1 MKKLES
7 VGRVSLL
14 RSHTGK
20 SLCQDSGSDLC
31 DCVFYRSGL
40 CLFSESDLSS
50 DWSDRALHPPA
61 VLWHRG
67 GSVTT
72 PLQRHGMNISFRDYR
87 HALLPGASWES
98 CALSGWL
105 ASYWIRPSLD
115 FSVGWPML
123 SFQLGR
129 GDNPPWQS
137 LANMCKSAY
146 QASGSPQLTKTE
158 NIHWQKSG
166 HFLRLPCRECPEDL
180 VRSSC
185 YCWSYECVQV
195 LCRWWCSK
203 EGGSCQEASAL
214 THRCF
219 RIPRTSQPPLEYD

>member
-1 MKKLES
+1 MVRTGCVHYLFHFRSEESAFPTFFFKLMKMKKLES

-20 SLCQDSGSDLC
+20 SLCQDSSSDLC
-31 DCVFYRSGL
+31 DCAFYRSGL

-72 PLQRHGMNISFRDYR
+72 PLQRHGMNISFHDYR

-129 GDNPPWQS
+129 GDNPA
-137 LANMCKSAY
+137 LA
-146 QASGSPQLTKTE
+146 
-158 NIHWQKSG
+158 I
-166 HFLRLPCRECPEDL
+166 PC
-180 VRSSC
+180 
-185 YCWSYECVQV
+185 
-195 LCRWWCSK
+195 
-203 EGGSCQEASAL
+203 
-214 THRCF
+214 
-219 RIPRTSQPPLEYD
+219 

>member
-1 MKKLES
+1 MVRTGCVHYLFHFRGKESAFPTFFLNSRRWRNSSRKDEWVCWGHTLES
-7 VGRVSLL
+7 HCVRTPALISVTVHFIVVVSA
-14 RSHTGK
+14 S
-20 SLCQDSGSDLC
+20 SLSQI
-31 DCVFYRSGL
+31 
-40 CLFSESDLSS
+40 S

-105 ASYWIRPSLD
+105 ASSWIRPSLD

-180 VRSSC
+180 V
-185 YCWSYECVQV
+185 
-195 LCRWWCSK
+195 
-203 EGGSCQEASAL
+203 
-214 THRCF
+214 
-219 RIPRTSQPPLEYD
+219 LELLLLLELWVCAGVV